1 MSSCV
6 IIATCNANETMLK
19 TTLYSLQIGQW
30 RWAGRAGRAAVPGP
44 PPLLVRIPVLAAACV
59 VGTRLVEGMGAGPL
73 RE

>member
-6 IIATCNANETMLK
+6 TIATCNANETMLK

-30 RWAGRAGRAAVPGP
+30 RGAGRAAVPGP
-44 PPLLVRIPVLAAACV
+44 PPLLVRIPVLAAVCA